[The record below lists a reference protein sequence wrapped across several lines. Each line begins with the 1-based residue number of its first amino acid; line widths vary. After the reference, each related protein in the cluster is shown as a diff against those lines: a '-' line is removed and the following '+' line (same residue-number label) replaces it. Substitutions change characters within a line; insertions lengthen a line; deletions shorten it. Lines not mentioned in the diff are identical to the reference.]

1 MLVATIEE
9 APCIIH
15 VGWQAEGE
23 GWVFGGGG
31 GGEGKGRV
39 MRSADVC
46 GGVRVLPGCKDQGK
60 VVHQTTGLSQ
70 LSSP

>member
-1 MLVATIEE
+1 M
-9 APCIIH
+9 
-15 VGWQAEGE
+15 
-23 GWVFGGGG
+23 FGGGG